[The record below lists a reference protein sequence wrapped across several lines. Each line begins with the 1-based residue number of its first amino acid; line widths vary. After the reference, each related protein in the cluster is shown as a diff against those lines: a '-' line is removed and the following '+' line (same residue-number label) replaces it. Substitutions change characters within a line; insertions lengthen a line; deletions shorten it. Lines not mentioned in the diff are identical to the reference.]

1 VTRRKAARSHEWR
14 PGWRCCCPPK
24 TTGPANIIDVPRPIQ
39 GFAADVGMTPETF
52 SRGVTQLAEAG
63 ILRRLSPPRLQVL
76 DARRLRGIAAGR
88 DDPGHAGPQSD
99 AD

>member
-1 VTRRKAARSHEWR
+1 
-14 PGWRCCCPPK
+14 
-24 TTGPANIIDVPRPIQ
+24 
-39 GFAADVGMTPETF
+39 MTPETF